1 MCQGD
6 RAVAQRVGSTPTF
19 GAPQVAAGAQGP
31 HPPPE
36 EGVVSAVAAAIR
48 RARTAAGLS
57 MRAAARAAEVSQ
69 PFWSQVES
77 GAASPSLLTLYR
89 MASALG
95 VPPSEL
101 LPSAG
106 ASEEIVVVRAGEG
119 RRVRVSDE
127 PNAAVGRLISA
138 GAGRR
143 LVVSEYVVDPGQDL
157 GDRFVSAGDMTVL
170 LLAGRID
177 VTLQGRG
184 VWRLD
189 AGDAISHPGSIENRW
204 VVVGDETARILLAYA
219 ADPRP
224 TD

>member
-1 MCQGD
+1 MAE
-6 RAVAQRVGSTPTF
+6 AV
-19 GAPQVAAGAQGP
+19 
-31 HPPPE
+31 PPPPD
-36 EGVVSAVAAAIR
+36 GSVVAAVAAAIR
-48 RARTAAGLS
+48 RARAAAGLS

-77 GAASPSLLTLYR
+77 GAASPSLVTLYR

-106 ASEEIVVVRAGEG
+106 SSEDVVVVRAGEG
-119 RRVRVSDE
+119 NRLRVSDA
-127 PNAAVGRLISA
+127 PNAAVGRLLSA

-170 LLAGRID
+170 LLAGTID
-177 VTLQGRG
+177 VALEGRG
-184 VWRLD
+184 VWRLE
-189 AGDAISHPGSIENRW
+189 AGDAISHPGATPNRW
-204 VVVGDETARILLAYA
+204 TVVGDRTARILLAYA
-219 ADPRP
+219 ATPS
-224 TD
+224 TG